1 MGGCSRPGI
10 SSLYGGGIEWSA
22 TPLRLAGGGGGG
34 VTSLSASFLGL
45 GTRLSLQLFFQA
57 QELLP
62 RNHDR
67 LSEHDWGRNIVSL
80 QRRSDTAAF
89 GTGACTYYT

>member
-45 GTRLSLQLFFQA
+45 GTRLSPITSVA
-57 QELLP
+57 PALLSSAGTP
-62 RNHDR
+62 
-67 LSEHDWGRNIVSL
+67 
-80 QRRSDTAAF
+80 AAKS
-89 GTGACTYYT
+89 